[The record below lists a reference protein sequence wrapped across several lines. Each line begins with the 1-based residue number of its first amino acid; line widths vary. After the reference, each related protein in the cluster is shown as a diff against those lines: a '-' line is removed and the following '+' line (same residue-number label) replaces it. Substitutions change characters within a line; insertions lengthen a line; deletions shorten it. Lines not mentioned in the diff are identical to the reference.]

1 MSVLIT
7 GGCGY
12 IGSQLSYI
20 LSDNNIDHVIVDNL
34 TTGFKNLKNP
44 KAKLFKIDISEKK
57 ISKIIKEK
65 NIKCVILGDFNF
77 SSRVYELS
85 REIL

>member
-20 LSDNNIDHVIVDNL
+20 LSDNNIDHVIVDN
-34 TTGFKNLKNP
+34 
-44 KAKLFKIDISEKK
+44 
-57 ISKIIKEK
+57 
-65 NIKCVILGDFNF
+65 FNNRF
-77 SSRVYELS
+77 
-85 REIL
+85 

>member
-7 GGCGY
+7 GGCDY

-34 TTGFKNLKNP
+34 TTGFKNLKILKPNYL
-44 KAKLFKIDISEKK
+44 KLIYKKKK
-57 ISKIIKEK
+57 ISKIIKK
-65 NIKCVILGDFNF
+65 K
-77 SSRVYELS
+77 Y
-85 REIL
+85 